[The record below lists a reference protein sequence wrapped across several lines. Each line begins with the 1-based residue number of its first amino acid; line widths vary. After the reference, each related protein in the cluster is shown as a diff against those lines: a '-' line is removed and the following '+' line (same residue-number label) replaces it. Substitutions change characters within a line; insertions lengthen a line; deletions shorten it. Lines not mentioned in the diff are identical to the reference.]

1 MRETHEQAMSS
12 FNCHIGRQTYGPR
25 LIEMLKELAD
35 MSRDETGGVTRLL
48 YTSSWLSAQ
57 QKLMTWMK
65 EAGLEMFFDRAGNLT
80 GRLQGTDPDLAPIV
94 TGSHVDTV
102 TSGGDYDGALGIVA
116 GLLALIELKEHYG
129 MPIRT
134 LEVIA
139 LCEEEGSR
147 FPTAYWG
154 SGSIAGRAHWEDVG
168 LLQDREGIS
177 MLEAARDCGF
187 GPDSSYAEPARQL
200 GAYLELHIEQG
211 SVLERANLPI
221 GIVSAIVAQ
230 QRYRIQLQGEAN
242 HAGTTPMDHR
252 KDALACAARMIAA
265 AQAYALEAG
274 DGLVATVGSISI
286 SPGTSNVIPGGAEF
300 TLDIRHAEDAEL
312 QRHSSELLRQFTA
325 MAQADEVSFSSI
337 RTLDATS
344 VPMSPQLTDTLT
356 AVCRREQLAFRVMT
370 SGAGHD
376 AQMFR
381 HVCPTAMIFVP
392 SRGGISHSPDEYTSP
407 EQLIVGY
414 NVLTSALY
422 ELGYGGAGV
431 E

>member
-1 MRETHEQAMSS
+1 MREAHEQAVSS
-12 FNCHIGRQTYGPR
+12 LNGHEERQTYGPQ
-25 LIEMLKELAD
+25 LIELLQELAD
-35 MSRDETGGVTRLL
+35 IGRDDTGGVTRLL
-48 YTSSWLSAQ
+48 YTRSWLSAQ

-65 EAGLEMFFDRAGNLT
+65 EAGLEVFFDRAGNLT

-116 GLLALIELKEHYG
+116 GLLALIELKEQYG
-129 MPIRT
+129 KPTRT
-134 LEVIA
+134 LEVVA

-154 SGSIAGRAHWEDVG
+154 SGSIAGRVRWEDVG
-168 LLQDREGIS
+168 LLPDREGIS
-177 MLEAARDCGF
+177 MLEAARECGF
-187 GPDSSYAEPARQL
+187 GPDSSYAEPARKL

-211 SVLERANLPI
+211 SVLERSNIPI

-230 QRYRIQLQGEAN
+230 QRYRIQLHGEAN
-242 HAGTTPMDHR
+242 HAGTTPMGHR
-252 KDALACAARMIAA
+252 KDALTCAARMIVA
-265 AQAYALEAG
+265 AQSYALEAD
-274 DGLVATVGSISI
+274 DGLVATVGSISVT
-286 SPGTSNVIPGGAEF
+286 PGTPNVIPGGAEF

-312 QRHSSELLRQFTA
+312 QRHSRELLRQFSVVA
-325 MAQADEVSFSSI
+325 EEDEVSFVSI
-337 RTLDATS
+337 QTLDAAA
-344 VPMSPQLTDTLT
+344 VPMGRQLMDSLI
-356 AVCRREQLAFRVMT
+356 AVCHSKQLAFRVMT

-407 EQLIVGY
+407 EHLILGY
-414 NVLTSALY
+414 SVLASALY
-422 ELGYGGAGV
+422 ELGYGGAGA
-431 E
+431 